1 MVLIALGIRL
11 AVVAFLYPEHLN
23 PDRDHWKF
31 AGETGRIAR
40 SLVKGK
46 GFSSP
51 FFAETGPTTWVAP
64 LFPLLLAGVFK
75 IFGVYTKASALAI
88 LALDCLFSA
97 LTCIPVFLVAKKHFG
112 ERVALWSGWLWVF
125 FPYSIFFA
133 ADFIWATTLSTL
145 LFALVFLVVLHLEE
159 TSEISHWI
167 GFGALAGFAA
177 LNDPIVMSAAPFLG
191 AWCWSRR
198 YRQGGRWFRPGVAAV
213 LAVVAVSS
221 PWFIRN
227 YHAFGKFIPFRGNL
241 GFEFYCGNNQDS
253 WHWDPPGYHP
263 SDTDQEWREYQQLGE
278 TGYVAHKRDQAFAF
292 IRAHRQLYVT
302 MTLRRVVYIWTGFWS
317 FGERYL
323 KEEPFDIPNIF
334 FCTGLTVIML
344 FGLRQA
350 ARDGLGVAIP
360 YIIVFLSFPLVY
372 YFTHPEDYHRRPI
385 DPLFVVLVVYGV
397 LSMKRRLQA
406 HRETLEFSEEKT
418 LTDDA
423 TIALDA

>member
-191 AWCWSRR
+191 AWCWYRR
-198 YRQGGRWFRPGVAAV
+198 YRRGGRWFKPGVAAV

-385 DPLFVVLVVYGV
+385 DPLFVVLAVYGV

>member
-385 DPLFVVLVVYGV
+385 DPLFVVLAVYGV